1 MRNHAQG
8 ALSRRQLL
16 AWTGGTALALV
27 LGGRVTAA
35 TPASLDDFM
44 ALSARLL
51 DKPAGALSSAF
62 GERYL
67 AAMMAGGSG
76 DALADLRDGTANA
89 DLEAGIIRNW
99 YTGVAETADGEEVV
113 TYPAAMMWTA
123 LDFTKPMGWCG
134 GETGYWADAPEGE
147 A

>member
-1 MRNHAQG
+1 MTGTNFG
-8 ALSRRQLL
+8 AVNRRQVL

-27 LGGRVTAA
+27 LGGRINAA
-35 TPASLDDFM
+35 TPAGLDDFM

-51 DKPAGALSSAF
+51 DKPAASLSSQF
-62 GERYL
+62 GEGYFNALVSR
-67 AAMMAGGSG
+67 GFG
-76 DALADLRDGTANA
+76 DALTGLRDGSAA
-89 DLEAGIIRNW
+89 DDLEANIIRNW
-99 YTGVAETADGEEVV
+99 YTGLAETQSGEAVV
-113 TYPAAMMWTA
+113 TYPEAMMWTA

>member
-1 MRNHAQG
+1 MRNEAHRG
-8 ALSRRQLL
+8 VSRRQVL
-16 AWTGGTALALV
+16 AWTGGTALALI
-27 LGGRVTAA
+27 LGGRASAA

-51 DKPAGALSSAF
+51 DKPAASLSTAF
-62 GERYL
+62 GQRYL
-67 AAMMAGGSG
+67 AALTASGSG
-76 DALADLRDGTANA
+76 DALSDLASGATSG
-89 DLEAGIIRNW
+89 DLENRVISQW
-99 YTGVAETADGEEVV
+99 YTGLAQADGGEEVV
-113 TYPAAMMWTA
+113 TYSQALMWSA

>member
-1 MRNHAQG
+1 MRNQAQI
-8 ALSRRQLL
+8 AVSRRQLL

-27 LGGRVTAA
+27 LGGRVSAA
-35 TPASLDDFM
+35 TPVSLDDFM

-51 DKPAGALSSAF
+51 DAPGGALSPLF
-62 GERYL
+62 GESYL
-67 AAMMAGGSG
+67 DALLSRGFG
-76 DALADLRDGTANA
+76 DALAGLRDGDAA
-89 DLEAGIIRNW
+89 DALEADILRNW
-99 YTGVAETADGEEVV
+99 YTGLAETSNREAVV
-113 TYPAAMMWTA
+113 TYPEAMMWNA